1 MHSTLFTWVALT
13 VALTKREN
21 RTLCQHYCAERQAK
35 VKCIA
40 GSGTGSRNTTWSQN
54 LYTCMTQDWLQQHP
68 EIQTINAGGASTVA
82 IKQLISQINYSN
94 TGRLYVTFKRE
105 AGVSNLAGLTWQ
117 ETIRTLDRYNCNSLK
132 AK

>member
-1 MHSTLFTWVALT
+1 MVLVVETQHGAKIYTL
-13 VALTKREN
+13 R
-21 RTLCQHYCAERQAK
+21 
-35 VKCIA
+35 
-40 GSGTGSRNTTWSQN
+40 
-54 LYTCMTQDWLQQHP
+54 MTQDWLQQHP

-117 ETIRTLDRYNCNSLK
+117 ETIRTLDRYNCNSLLK
-132 AK
+132 RSEMKETRGKRSRLSNAENIIKLLHEKDELL